1 MGRLSDAEHMYRRS
15 LSAWEE
21 SVGKGHPALA
31 EPLIRLA
38 ALYLENGMADRAERL
53 VGRLHSAMNTRTPS
67 DPDTPSLL
75 HILAAVHHAQR
86 RYAEAEPLYREALE
100 STEKSFGPNDYR
112 LLRLLD
118 NLGLLLGQ
126 MGRPVEA
133 VPYLERALLISE
145 KALGPTHPNVAR
157 SLANLGS
164 LYSAIGR
171 YTNAEP
177 LFLRAEAIAAS
188 NSGAES
194 RLLGQVLAEYAV
206 LLHKTGR
213 RNESKALK
221 SRAQAIR
228 RSSARED
235 LGRHTVDFRDLIPS
249 RNNG

>member
-1 MGRLSDAEHMYRRS
+1 
-15 LSAWEE
+15 
-21 SVGKGHPALA
+21 
-31 EPLIRLA
+31 
-38 ALYLENGMADRAERL
+38 
-53 VGRLHSAMNTRTPS
+53 
-67 DPDTPSLL
+67 
-75 HILAAVHHAQR
+75 
-86 RYAEAEPLYREALE
+86 
-100 STEKSFGPNDYR
+100 
-112 LLRLLD
+112 
-118 NLGLLLGQ
+118 
-126 MGRPVEA
+126 
-133 VPYLERALLISE
+133 
-145 KALGPTHPNVAR
+145 
-157 SLANLGS
+157 LGS